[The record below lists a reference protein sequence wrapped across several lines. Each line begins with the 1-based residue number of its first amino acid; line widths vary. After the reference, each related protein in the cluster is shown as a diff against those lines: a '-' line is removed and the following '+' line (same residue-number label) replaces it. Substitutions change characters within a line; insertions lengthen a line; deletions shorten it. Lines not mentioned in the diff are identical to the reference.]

1 MLKHFVLLALLAALL
16 LVPPAAAANASV
28 IENTEFITVQSSP
41 PYADVYIDGVYQG
54 KTPVTSPD
62 YYEGYY
68 EVRVVLAG
76 YDEYVVPD
84 LYVKPLGSGVA
95 SVTANLVKNTS
106 IAGVIVYSEPTGV
119 DVYVDDVYAGTVP
132 ELKDGGLQLAGYL
145 PGKHNFRFE
154 KEGYNTVT
162 KNNYILT
169 AGNTETLRAT
179 LNKATVTETATPTEM
194 TTVPTETVTTNP
206 TTSTP
211 TAPPTKAPI
220 PVLGA
225 LLGCAAAVLL
235 IRKN

>member
-1 MLKHFVLLALLAALL
+1 
-16 LVPPAAAANASV
+16 
-28 IENTEFITVQSSP
+28 
-41 PYADVYIDGVYQG
+41 
-54 KTPVTSPD
+54 
-62 YYEGYY
+62 
-68 EVRVVLAG
+68 
-76 YDEYVVPD
+76 

-162 KNNYILT
+162 KNNYMLT